1 MTRFLSERR
10 VNRMLAWIWVTGFFV
25 FLLAPLVVIVAAAFG
40 EKSRGGGFAFPP
52 PSFTLRWFAEIP
64 GNYLHALG
72 ASVALASATVVIC
85 VLLGVPAALGLAR
98 SRWRG
103 KAAIAALFRAP
114 VQIPAVVT
122 GVAFLQFYYVLG
134 DAVGWYGAG
143 SWIGLL
149 IAHVFIGLPYVVG
162 SVFAVVQRFN
172 VRLEEAALILGASPW
187 STLRRVT
194 LPVIA
199 PGVYSGATYAFLV
212 SFSDLPVALFL
223 SSADVQT
230 FPVLLFQALDYEFD
244 PALLAVATIIIA
256 ASFAGLMLFQKWIGI
271 NALLRRG
278 H

>member
-1 MTRFLSERR
+1 MTIPSERQ
-10 VNRMLAWIWVTGFFV
+10 VNRVLAWIWVTGFFV
-25 FLLAPLVVIVAAAFG
+25 FLLAPLVVVVAAAFG
-40 EKSRGGGFAFPP
+40 ESIGGRLTFPP
-52 PSFTLRWFAEIP
+52 PSFTLRWFMHIP
-64 GNYLHALG
+64 GNYLHALF
-72 ASVALASATVVIC
+72 ASVVLAAGSVVIC
-85 VLLGVPAALGLAR
+85 VALGVPAALGLVR
-98 SRWRG
+98 SHWRG

-114 VQIPAVVT
+114 VQIPAVVA

-143 SWIGLL
+143 SWTGLL
-149 IAHVFIGLPYVVG
+149 VAHVFIGLPYVVG
-162 SVFAVVQRFN
+162 GVVAVVQRFN

-230 FPVLLFQALDYEFD
+230 FPVLLFQAMDYDFD
-244 PALLAVATIIIA
+244 PTLLAVATIIIV
-256 ASFAGLMLFQKWIGI
+256 ASFVGLLLFQKWVGI
-271 NALLRRG
+271 NALLKSG

>member
-1 MTRFLSERR
+1 VNEAGSTSEGQPAGYYLRVILRR
-10 VNRMLAWIWVTGFFV
+10 GWI
-25 FLLAPLVVIVAAAFG
+25 L
-40 EKSRGGGFAFPP
+40 
-52 PSFTLRWFAEIP
+52 
-64 GNYLHALG
+64 
-72 ASVALASATVVIC
+72 VIC

-271 NALLRRG
+271 NALLRSG